1 MILKLPKAFG
11 VSLKSTLRQ
20 KVSREYKVHENG
32 TGVVPTA
39 KNEAF
44 IEL

>member
-1 MILKLPKAFG
+1 MILKLPKAFS
-11 VSLKSTLRQ
+11 VSLRQ